1 MMHDIHELYS
11 LENNP
16 VRTRKEVL
24 MTLAEVKRRGLS
36 FKRDYEL
43 PYAMKMCYKTN
54 SSGCLVFE
62 YIDNGEIKKGYLFG
76 EKTWFDTEEER
87 AAYRAQYHKERNE
100 KIKRKKLLSEIMAR
114 YEEMSTEELEAIV
127 NAMK

>member
-16 VRTRKEVL
+16 VRIRKEIL

-36 FKRDYEL
+36 LKRDYEL

-87 AAYRAQYHKERNE
+87 ATYREQYHKERNE
-100 KIKRKKLLSEIMAR
+100 KIRLKKLLAEIMAK

-127 NAMK
+127 NAKK